1 MPFHYAKTP
10 NVCQDRLG
18 TSIGKLIF
26 KRVSAGMD
34 TRPVPCAALDG
45 VSFPAVDQPMRS
57 GSYAVATAP
66 SPGSFPSTAS
76 PACTIAVQAWPT
88 APQKTTLQEGVTL
101 YFPEDSTQ
109 VQQKPKRRFV
119 HHSPPVF

>member
-1 MPFHYAKTP
+1 
-10 NVCQDRLG
+10 
-18 TSIGKLIF
+18 
-26 KRVSAGMD
+26 MD

-88 APQKTTLQEGVTL
+88 APQKITLQEGVTL

>member
-1 MPFHYAKTP
+1 
-10 NVCQDRLG
+10 
-18 TSIGKLIF
+18 
-26 KRVSAGMD
+26 MD

-45 VSFPAVDQPMRS
+45 VSFAAADQPMRS

-88 APQKTTLQEGVTL
+88 APQKTTPQEGVTL

-109 VQQKPKRRFV
+109 VQKAKRRFV
-119 HHSPPVF
+119 RHFLYEQRLICQDRLGTKTHYKLKQNRVDGV